1 MLETNGPL
9 GHLVHAGDNSATAF
23 VEQSARMDRNQAA
36 RILSR
41 RRDHLQ
47 HRIQQAVEAGDAT
60 NPWEESELAALE
72 TAITAMRTN
81 AVQAIEASRPPMTV
95 IEGTAIAAGALSI
108 LTEVLHASP
117 QDAYTIAIR
126 AFMVGAATT
135 ALAKRLPRSVQIL
148 SLGVSVAGVML
159 ALAGVAP
166 AASLGLAMGA
176 LLMELATTWLKL
188 RQNGSP
194 ATLGTV
200 IDTYFGQAKALMMG
214 RKQR

>member
-1 MLETNGPL
+1 M
-9 GHLVHAGDNSATAF
+9 
-23 VEQSARMDRNQAA
+23 
-36 RILSR
+36 SR

-47 HRIQQAVEAGDAT
+47 HRIQQAVDSGDAT

-72 TAITAMRTN
+72 TAITTLRSN
-81 AVQAIEASRPPMTV
+81 EAPSKELSRPPLTV
-95 IEGTAIAAGALSI
+95 MEGTAIAAGALSI
-108 LTEVLHASP
+108 LTELLHASP
-117 QDAYTIAIR
+117 QDTYTIAIR

-135 ALAKRLPRSVQIL
+135 ALTKRLPRSAQIL

-159 ALAGVAP
+159 GLAGVAP

-176 LLMELATTWLKL
+176 LMMELASTWIKL

-194 ATLGTV
+194 ATIGTV
-200 IDTYFGQAKALMMG
+200 IDTYFHQAKSLMMG